1 MYDLLILGGG
11 PAGVSAALTAYQR
24 GCSVLLLSNAYA
36 GNPLSRAPLI
46 TNYPGMPAVSGRR
59 MLDLMYEQIRDAEI
73 PVITQKVV
81 QVLRLEDRF
90 VCAGRRRGLRRAQ
103 RDPGCGMR
111 AEGCGAGGGRFP
123 RPRRQL
129 LCDVRRNAVP
139 RPPRVA
145 VSARGRRAGGGK
157 FPGGYRCTVSY
168 FGRGKRPAALR
179 EPIAYHQ
186 AVQYLIHGDEQHV
199 TGLEAD
205 GFLYPADGIFIL
217 RPSMAADSLVPGLQ
231 TAHGHITV
239 DAAMAASIPGVFA
252 AGTAWGGRIRLPRRW
267 ERAILRRSL
276 RRSGWMY
283 KVKGVRNNG
292 GFALNRREF

>member
-90 VCAGRRRGLRRAQ
+90 VCAAGAEAYEGRSVILTVGCAPKAAAQGEDVYLGRGVSYCATC
-103 RDPGCGMR
+103 DGMLYR
-111 AEGCGAGGGRFP
+111 GR
-123 RPRRQL
+123 
-129 LCDVRRNAVP
+129 
-139 RPPRVA
+139 RVA
-145 VSARGRRAGGGK
+145 VVGQGEDAPEEANFLADIG
-157 FPGGYRCTVSY
+157 CTVSY

-252 AGTAWGGRIRLPRRW
+252 AGDCVGRPYQIAKAVGEGNIAALSAAQW
-267 ERAILRRSL
+267 LDVQSERS
-276 RRSGWMY
+276 
-283 KVKGVRNNG
+283 KK
-292 GFALNRREF
+292 